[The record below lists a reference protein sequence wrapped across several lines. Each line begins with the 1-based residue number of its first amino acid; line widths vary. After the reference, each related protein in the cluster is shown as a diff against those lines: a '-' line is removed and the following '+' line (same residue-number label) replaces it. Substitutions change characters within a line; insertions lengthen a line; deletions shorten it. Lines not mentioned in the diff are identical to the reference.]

1 MYYNHPPSYGG
12 HAYPPQPQRQNMTPG
27 FVWVR
32 SSGGEKVVGAVD
44 VTGSDHGGMYIGRA
58 HHQNDLIPGK
68 VHRSHRVIYV
78 PWGKS
83 ISIII
88 FSENILENSAH
99 VAGWLH

>member
-1 MYYNHPPSYGG
+1 MYYNHPPSHHGG

-44 VTGSDHGGMYIGRA
+44 VTGSDQGGMYVGRA

-83 ISIII
+83 GPLFLS
-88 FSENILENSAH
+88 
-99 VAGWLH
+99 